1 MSERQTGKKEGTA
14 ERAEK
19 ILEPIAEK
27 HGVVIYDTEYVKEAG
42 DWYLRAYIDKKPGG
56 VTINDCEAVSR
67 EFSDALDDAD
77 LIADAYILEVSSP
90 GLGRQL
96 KKDRHLAYS
105 VGEKVEIKTY
115 KETDGKKEWEGMLA
129 GFDKESVRLETE
141 DGQEI
146 RIIRKEIA
154 VMRLALEL

>member
-1 MSERQTGKKEGTA
+1 MSDRQAGKKEGTA

-19 ILEPIAEK
+19 ILEPIAAG

-42 DWYLRAYIDKKPGG
+42 DWYLRAYIDKQPGG
-56 VTINDCEAVSR
+56 VTIDDCEAVSR
-67 EFSDALDDAD
+67 EFSDALDEAD
-77 LIADAYILEVSSP
+77 LIDEAYILEVSSP

-105 VGEKVEIKTY
+105 VGEKVEIKTF
-115 KETDGKKEWEGMLA
+115 KETDGSKEWEGTLT
-129 GFDKESVRLETE
+129 GFDKESVHIETE
-141 DGQEI
+141 DGRDI